1 MGFLHY
7 HNLQHYVDKY
17 SLTSFIET
25 GTAGGDGVAHALLF
39 PFQQVGS
46 IEIDEEQFR
55 QTSARFEGR
64 EDVRL
69 VNASSI
75 EGLVVLL
82 YDLVPDSRTLFWLD
96 AHFPGEMLGAGYGD
110 EQDMSRRLPLESE
123 LRAIHALRGDKP
135 DVFIIDDLRIYEDG
149 QFGNGNWRDRK
160 TLGGDG
166 IAFIEELYGDTHEI
180 RRDYAHEGYIILVP
194 KHD

>member
-17 SLTSFIET
+17 GLTSFIET

-39 PFQQVGS
+39 PFQQVAS
-46 IEIDEEQFR
+46 IEINKQQFDNTV
-55 QTSARFEGR
+55 QRFEGR

-82 YDLVPDSRTLFWLD
+82 HDLVVDSRILFWLD
-96 AHFPGEMLGAGYGD
+96 AHFPGEMVGAGYGD
-110 EQDMSRRLPLESE
+110 EKNMAKRLPLESE
-123 LRAIHALRGDKP
+123 LRAIRQIRGNAP

-149 QFGNGNWRDRK
+149 PFGNGNWRDRR
-160 TLGGDG
+160 TLGAEG
-166 IAFIEELYGDTHEI
+166 IGFIEELYGDSHEI
-180 RRDYAHEGYIILVP
+180 RRDYAHEGYIVLVP
-194 KHD
+194 KDD